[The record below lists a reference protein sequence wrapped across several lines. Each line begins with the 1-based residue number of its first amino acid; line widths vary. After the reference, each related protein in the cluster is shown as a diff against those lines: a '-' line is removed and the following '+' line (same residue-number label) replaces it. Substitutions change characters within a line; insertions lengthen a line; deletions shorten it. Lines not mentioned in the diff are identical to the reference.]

1 MMRNKDVE
9 LTMGWRDGVLRRGV
23 EEWCVKE
30 GGGGVVIQ
38 GEGWKDGV
46 LRRGVEGW

>member
-1 MMRNKDVE
+1 M
-9 LTMGWRDGVLRRGV
+9 
-23 EEWCVKE
+23 EEWCVKEGVEGWCVEE

-46 LRRGVEGW
+46 LRRGVDGW